1 VSFFCLLWV
10 PLFFLL
16 RRSLVGGGNSS
27 GSVWALI
34 LGSLTAI
41 LQFLLGYIVSPG
53 GFGFSRWLFGFVDIV
68 SLPVIIP
75 LLACLVM
82 LIFRSLSGD
91 VDFVNFT
98 LLWLIPVA
106 ALRALGWSSGND
118 PILLIIVPLLWTAL
132 AIGISFFINLII
144 NNFRWYIITM
154 SIFFIIT
161 LPVAA
166 AGTYWAFFS
175 QKAIFGIGLLL
186 LTNIPLGLSL
196 FFDIRGK

>member
-1 VSFFCLLWV
+1 MSFFCLLWV

-91 VDFVNFT
+91 VDFVKVLACDQAAVREQTGSADCVHFGHKVCGFAKIYHKRNVVISYINRDVIR
-98 LLWLIPVA
+98 LAKPVC
-106 ALRALGWSSGND
+106 
-118 PILLIIVPLLWTAL
+118 
-132 AIGISFFINLII
+132 
-144 NNFRWYIITM
+144 
-154 SIFFIIT
+154 
-161 LPVAA
+161 
-166 AGTYWAFFS
+166 
-175 QKAIFGIGLLL
+175 
-186 LTNIPLGLSL
+186 
-196 FFDIRGK
+196 